1 MFDNYSKSLDQL
13 LDLPIGK
20 FETDS
25 RKVSYG
31 DIFVC
36 RQGLTCDSH
45 DFAEDAIHR
54 GAIGLITNREVDVNV
69 PCVATP
75 GFSVSVSLIN
85 QYYQYPQD
93 RLFNIGVTGTNGKTT
108 VAYSLQQML
117 NRHFPTAYTGTL
129 GCQFDGFNG
138 ELINTTPDAITL
150 LNLMKR
156 MTSVGITHHVMEVSS
171 HALDQDRVSIIN
183 FDMIIITNLG
193 EDHLDYHGNKNEY
206 LQAKLRLIDRLKPDG
221 LAIVN
226 LDDPVAPAVID
237 RCRGKARV
245 ITYGSQQNQSDYLIS
260 NIQSSCHGGQFT
272 VQNQGQTASIE
283 TPLPFTFNIENSLA
297 ALAAF
302 NSIQHNLE
310 GSAQQLS
317 QLKPTP
323 GRCEVTTLANGA
335 TIIIDYA
342 HNQDGLENLLHN
354 VRQHTRGR
362 IYTVIGVTGDRLADA
377 QSIGSTSSQLSDVSF
392 FTTDNPLGIKPEII
406 IQKMIKQADYQ
417 KYRIELDR
425 SLAIEKALSQLEP
438 DDVLLVCGKGR
449 EKSQY
454 LSQDKNTPDVYFGD
468 HNVVRYA
475 SEGMTIHPS

>member
-1 MFDNYSKSLDQL
+1 MFDNYSKSLEQL
-13 LDLPIGK
+13 QALPVGK

-25 RKVSYG
+25 RKVAYG

-45 DFAEDAIHR
+45 DFAEDAINR
-54 GAIGLITNREVDVNV
+54 GAIGLITNQELEVAV
-69 PCVATP
+69 PCVTTP

-93 RLFNIGVTGTNGKTT
+93 QLFNIGVTGTNGKTT
-108 VAYSLQQML
+108 VAYSLQQLL
-117 NRHFPTAYTGTL
+117 NRQFPTAYTGTL

-150 LNLMKR
+150 LNLMTR
-156 MTSVGITHHVMEVSS
+156 MSRSGITHHIMEVSS
-171 HALDQDRVSIIN
+171 HTLDQDRVSIIN

-206 LQAKLRLIDRLKPDG
+206 LQAKLRLIDRLKPNG
-221 LAIVN
+221 IAVVN

-245 ITYGSQQNQSDYLIS
+245 VTYGSRQNQADYRIS

-272 VQNQGQTASIE
+272 VENQNRSATVE

-297 ALAAF
+297 VLAAF
-302 NSIQHNLE
+302 DSIQNNLE
-310 GSAQQLS
+310 ASAQELS
-317 QLKPTP
+317 RLKPTP
-323 GRCEVTTLANGA
+323 GRCEVTTLASGA

-342 HNQDGLENLLHN
+342 HNQDGLENLLRN

-362 IYTVIGVTGDRLADA
+362 IFTVIGVTGDRLPDA
-377 QSIGSTSSQLSDVSF
+377 QAIGSTSSQLSDVSY

-425 SLAIEKALSQLEP
+425 SLAIEKALSQLEAG
-438 DDVLLVCGKGR
+438 DVLLVCGKGR
-449 EKSQY
+449 ERFQY
-454 LSQDKNTPDVYFGD
+454 LSQDKNAPDVYFGD

-475 SEGMTIHPS
+475 SEGMTRTLS